1 VVYADHVD
9 WDEPDDPR
17 GNVQH
22 IARNGITVEEFEEI
36 LFSPDSEEDVS
47 RSSDR
52 PARYGRTS
60 TGRLVFIVYEVEESP
75 EFTVIRPVTAYAP
88 EEDR

>member
-22 IARNGITVEEFEEI
+22 IERNGITVEEFEEI
-36 LFSPDSEEDVS
+36 LFSPDSDEDLS
-47 RSSDR
+47 RSSER
-52 PARYGRTS
+52 LTRYGRTS
-60 TGRLVFIVYEVEESP
+60 SGRLVFAVYEIEELP
-75 EFTVIRPVTAYAP
+75 EYSVIRPVTAFAP